1 MNSIKQS
8 IFSKKRI
15 AIFLLTIFS
24 AAIMSSCVHAPKQA
38 WTPKYKSYKA
48 SKKKR

>member
-1 MNSIKQS
+1 MNPIKNT

-15 AIFLLTIFS
+15 AILLLTVFS
-24 AAIMSSCVHAPKQA
+24 AAIMSSCVHAPKQP

>member
-1 MNSIKQS
+1 MNSIKKT

-15 AIFLLTIFS
+15 AIYLVTIFS
-24 AAIMSSCVHAPKQA
+24 AAIMSSCVHSPKQS
-38 WTPKYKSYKA
+38 WTPKYKSYKL